1 MTILF
6 PIKTSKLTFKKS
18 ILGGSIFIS
27 WFPVIVFVI
36 IQSLP
41 NQHEHTQVSNTN
53 LVSSICSIQ
62 LKWTNHSQNDTYIFY
77 NSAYLCPWTLDLMG
91 AFRTFSN

>member
-1 MTILF
+1 MKILF
-6 PIKTSKLTFKKS
+6 PKTLTKS

-41 NQHEHTQVSNTN
+41 NQHEHTQVSMF
-53 LVSSICSIQ
+53 
-62 LKWTNHSQNDTYIFY
+62 HMFY
-77 NSAYLCPWTLDLMG
+77 SHEMG
-91 AFRTFSN
+91 Q

>member
-1 MTILF
+1 MKILF
-6 PIKTSKLTFKKS
+6 PTKTLTKS

-41 NQHEHTQVSNTN
+41 NQHEHTQVSIFHMFYSHEMGQSHFKLAATKTSHTASKSPTM
-53 LVSSICSIQ
+53 LILIQ
-62 LKWTNHSQNDTYIFY
+62 N
-77 NSAYLCPWTLDLMG
+77 G
-91 AFRTFSN
+91 FRVFI